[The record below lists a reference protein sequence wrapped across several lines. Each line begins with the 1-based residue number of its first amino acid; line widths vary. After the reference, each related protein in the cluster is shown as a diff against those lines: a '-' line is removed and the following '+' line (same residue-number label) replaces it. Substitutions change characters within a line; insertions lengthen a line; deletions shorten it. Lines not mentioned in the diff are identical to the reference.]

1 MGVIK
6 LSTAGIV
13 NYEKYSNLRAG
24 IPLPATESF
33 DLLETQVLASAAASV
48 TFSSLSS
55 YAADFQHLQI
65 RYVARTATTAS
76 ERSVVYLRLNSD
88 EANNYSR
95 HVLLSSDPAS
105 SVVSVGNANQ
115 NYLEAPPV
123 ASSAGGNTNSY
134 GAGVVDLL
142 DPFETTK
149 FKTSR
154 AIGGY
159 MTSTSSF
166 YHKVMLASSAWR
178 NTAAVTSIKIDTPGT
193 TWVTGSRFSI
203 YGLRTEA

>member
-1 MGVIK
+1 MAIK
-6 LSTAGIV
+6 SLQHSSLTDNIFYRSLLAGNTA
-13 NYEKYSNLRAG
+13 
-24 IPLPATESF
+24 F
-33 DLLETQVLASAAASV
+33 DPGDEDILAEQVLSSSAASV
-48 TFSSLSS
+48 TFSGLDA
-55 YAADFQHLQI
+55 YAAQGYQHLQI

-76 ERSVVYLRLNSD
+76 ERSVVYLRLNGD

-95 HVLLSSDPAS
+95 HVLFSSDPAS
-105 SVVSVGNANQ
+105 SVASVGNANQ
-115 NYLEAPPV
+115 SYLEAPPV
-123 ASSAGGNTNSY
+123 AASAGGNTNSY

-166 YHKVMLASSAWR
+166 YHKVMLTSSAWR

-193 TWVTGSRFSI
+193 TWVTGSTFTLI
-203 YGLRTEA
+203 GVK